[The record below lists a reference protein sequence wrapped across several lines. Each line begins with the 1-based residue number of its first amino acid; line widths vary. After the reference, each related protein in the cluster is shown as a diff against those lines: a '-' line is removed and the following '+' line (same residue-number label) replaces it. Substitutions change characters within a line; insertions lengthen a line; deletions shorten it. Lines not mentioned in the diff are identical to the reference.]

1 MKRTTSISP
10 LSSATGTL
18 KPLLEIQTGGSSAG
32 LVERALLLQ
41 ALDRQLRQYLP
52 DDVAGQCSLANVH
65 PDKLV
70 FLTTSSTWKARL
82 RLHEGDLVAA
92 ARQCGLQIDRVV
104 VKVATMQP
112 VSPETASRKPLSNT
126 AREHL
131 RAAAQSIE
139 DPQLR
144 AQLLALASLP

>member
-1 MKRTTSISP
+1 M
-10 LSSATGTL
+10 LD
-18 KPLLEIQTGGSSAG
+18 IQTGSSSAG

-52 DDVAGQCSLANVH
+52 EDVAGQCSLANVH

-82 RLHEGDLVAA
+82 RLHESELVAA

-104 VKVATMQP
+104 VKVATMQS
-112 VSPETASRKPLSNT
+112 VSPETASHKPLSNT

-131 RAAAQSIE
+131 RAAAQSID

>member
-10 LSSATGTL
+10 LSAVAGAL
-18 KPLLEIQTGGSSAG
+18 KPLLEIQKGGSSAG

-41 ALDRQLRQYLP
+41 TLDRQLRQYLP

-82 RLHEGDLVAA
+82 RLHEPELVAA
-92 ARQCGLQIDRVV
+92 AKQVGLQVNRMI
-104 VKVATMQP
+104 VKVATMQS
-112 VSPETASRKPLSNT
+112 VSPETASREPLSNT

-131 RAAAQSIE
+131 RAAAQSID
-139 DPQLR
+139 DPELR

>member
-1 MKRTTSISP
+1 MKP
-10 LSSATGTL
+10 F
-18 KPLLEIQTGGSSAG
+18 LEIQAGGSSAG

-70 FLTTSSTWKARL
+70 FLATSSTWKARL
-82 RLHEGDLVAA
+82 RLHESELVAA
-92 ARQCGLQIDRVV
+92 ARQSGLQIDRVV
-104 VKVATMQP
+104 VKVATMLS